1 MTVIWNNRS
10 ADTNGNICSTTAR
23 PASRLDPPRFSL
35 RALEPDSTKR
45 SGVHWVEEN
54 LEVEEVMETPEVG
67 PGDMLLMRDNAIHAT
82 QSKDGDFIDPAAA
95 RAEKLNSSV
104 GQERSMPTPAATQA
118 TEDRRVAVRYA
129 PAIRRRGAG
138 RSKRVFHPIR

>member
-45 SGVHWVEEN
+45 SGVHWVEED

-67 PGDMLLMRDNAIHAT
+67 PGDI
-82 QSKDGDFIDPAAA
+82 
-95 RAEKLNSSV
+95 
-104 GQERSMPTPAATQA
+104 
-118 TEDRRVAVRYA
+118 
-129 PAIRRRGAG
+129 
-138 RSKRVFHPIR
+138 

>member
-1 MTVIWNNRS
+1 MTAIWNNRS

-45 SGVHWVEEN
+45 SGVHWVEED

-67 PGDMLLMRDNAIHAT
+67 PGDMLLMRDNAT
-82 QSKDGDFIDPAAA
+82 
-95 RAEKLNSSV
+95 
-104 GQERSMPTPAATQA
+104 T
-118 TEDRRVAVRYA
+118 
-129 PAIRRRGAG
+129 RRRARMATSSTPRPRGP
-138 RSKRVFHPIR
+138 RS